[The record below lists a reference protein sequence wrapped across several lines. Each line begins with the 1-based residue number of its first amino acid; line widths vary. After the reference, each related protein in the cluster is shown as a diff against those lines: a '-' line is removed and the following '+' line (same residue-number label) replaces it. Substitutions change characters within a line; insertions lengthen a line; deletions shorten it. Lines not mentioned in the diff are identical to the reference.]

1 MNVYPDTS
9 FLCSIYRRQSRTADA
24 LAFRETLNEPLP
36 YTSLLEFEFMQAL
49 RLQVFLRNSDITK
62 GCEQT
67 EADQTVAD
75 WEADIAAGLLQQV
88 SYDAEAVNKL
98 ARVYSDLY
106 TSRSGHRS
114 LELLHVATAIHLRAK
129 KFLTFDARQKALAK
143 FVGLKVPF

>member
-1 MNVYPDTS
+1 
-9 FLCSIYRRQSRTADA
+9 
-24 LAFRETLNEPLP
+24 
-36 YTSLLEFEFMQAL
+36 MQAL